1 MHKERRPKRPR
12 ARAVNRSAG
21 LIDRGVRACIYTC
34 ACVREDVL
42 LRVCL
47 ITRVCRRKRE
57 RERRVGFICGVCAR
71 CRFVQRRGGGE
82 GKKGTNKERRD
93 ESVVKGLAGF
103 AGCRLWLR
111 FRWVGRGVV
120 VR

>member
-1 MHKERRPKRPR
+1 MH
-12 ARAVNRSAG
+12 
-21 LIDRGVRACIYTC
+21 IYV
-34 ACVREDVL
+34 CVCSGR
-42 LRVCL
+42 CF
-47 ITRVCRRKRE
+47 ITRLFNYARLSKEE

-71 CRFVQRRGGGE
+71 CRFVQRRGGGG